1 MNLLNFVL
9 AFSTLDATRALN
21 AQLASNLQRHLLAF
35 SILTPL
41 TAVAVVAAIALLLGF
56 VIVLVFKF
64 FAVEVDSRVEEL
76 TELLPGANCGGCG
89 YSGCQAYAQALV
101 SGESKDLALCTA
113 GGQETAAVVAE
124 FFGQAPGV
132 FVPKQAI
139 VHCQGS
145 YDQIRVRY
153 EYSGSINCATAS
165 QLFGGP
171 GTCSYGCMGY
181 GDCQRACEYGAIIIE
196 NGLAHIDPEH
206 CIACGA
212 CVKAC
217 PRNLITIEPK
227 YSDLHTVRCS
237 NPLPGKD
244 VRESCDIG
252 CIGCTLCVKSCPAD
266 AIHMEEKLAVI
277 DQDKCI
283 QCGACAKVCPPKCI
297 VEGID
302 LPAKIYYG
310 AKKQ

>member
-1 MNLLNFVL
+1 MNF
-9 AFSTLDATRALN
+9 T
-21 AQLASNLQRHLLAF
+21 NLVLAF

-41 TAVAVVAAIALLLGF
+41 TAVAVVVAIAIILGF
-56 VIVLVFKF
+56 FIVLVFKF

-76 TELLPGANCGGCG
+76 NELLPGANCGGCG

-101 SGESKDLALCTA
+101 SGDCKDYSLCTA
-113 GGQETAAVVAE
+113 GGQETASAVAS
-124 FFGQAPGV
+124 FFGQTPGV
-132 FVPKQAI
+132 FVPKLAV

-145 YDQIRVRY
+145 YDKIRVRY
-153 EYSGSINCATAS
+153 EYTGSVNCATAS

-181 GDCQRACEYGAIIIE
+181 GDCQRACEYNAIVLE
-196 NGLAHIDPEH
+196 NGLAHIKPEN

-217 PRNLITIEPK
+217 PRHLISIEPK
-227 YSDLHTVRCS
+227 YTDLYTVRCK
-237 NPLPGKD
+237 NPLPGKA
-244 VRESCDIG
+244 VRESCEIG
-252 CIGCTLCVKSCPAD
+252 CIGCTLCVKTCPEN
-266 AIHMEEKLAVI
+266 AIHMEDKLAVI

-283 QCGACAKVCPPKCI
+283 QCGACAKVCPQKCI

-302 LPAKIYYG
+302 MPAKLYYASQ
-310 AKKQ
+310 AK